1 MNDSIYSHRR
11 KPCFFRELYAFRQS
25 GQGMHTLY
33 YMTVIVEHMKPL
45 NIYIMIL
52 NLRHGTV
59 TVCCKPY
66 KYCML
71 GNNVLFALFLR
82 FYERY
87 VLRIFCLT
95 LLPSYC
101 IRYAMP
107 DRKFFL
113 YPEFDWQRRYEALRA
128 SFVERLPAK
137 VVAERFRYTPEYIHL
152 LRHQFIHGKIDF
164 SEPVPEGITK
174 RHVVNAEVRKKI
186 RHWREQRLSAGE
198 ITELLSEE
206 GIEISVRTVERV
218 LREEGF
224 PKLPRRTRLK
234 TGFTISGAEVPESSV
249 SVSIGELEGRTF
261 DSDSA
266 GIFLFAP
273 FLPKLGIGEIAHAA
287 GLPETKAIPARSY
300 LLSFLALK
308 LLGTERYAHVGD
320 HAFDPALGVFAG
332 LNVLPKCTSMSTYS
346 YSLDDVHIL
355 RLQKAFVSNASRIGL
370 YDGKYVNLDFHTVP
384 HFGEESVLEEHWAGA
399 RNKRMKGALT
409 LFAQDG
415 ESKLILYTDADIR
428 HSESDDQV
436 LEFLSFWNHI
446 RRGIRP
452 TLVFDSKFTSYQK
465 LSELNA
471 DHGIKFITLR
481 RRGKNLIEKAEN
493 LSPWRRIEIPHD
505 KRKYKNPQVH
515 ESMITLR
522 GYEGEI
528 RQVVLRGNGRE
539 HPAFLITNDFNMPVE
554 LVVGNYARR
563 WRVENGIAEAVK
575 FFHLNALSSP
585 ILVKVHFDV
594 AMTMIADTLYSM
606 LAKKLRGFEDCDA
619 PKLYRHFVR
628 GKGTISI
635 RNQTVTV
642 TYPRRAHNPILRSV
656 QWDQLPEVAP
666 GIENVRLQLRF
677 K

>member
-1 MNDSIYSHRR
+1 MRR
-11 KPCFFRELYAFRQS
+11 KIMKLLDNNEMPCHTPDDYCISGDDTILVFF
-25 GQGMHTLY
+25 
-33 YMTVIVEHMKPL
+33 I
-45 NIYIMIL
+45 
-52 NLRHGTV
+52 
-59 TVCCKPY
+59 C
-66 KYCML
+66 
-71 GNNVLFALFLR
+71 
-82 FYERY
+82 FYECHVLSIICLTFKPSYYIRY
-87 VLRIFCLT
+87 V
-95 LLPSYC
+95 
-101 IRYAMP
+101 MP
-107 DRKFFL
+107 DEKYFL
-113 YPEFDWQRRYEALRA
+113 YPQFDWQRRYEALRA
-128 SFVERLPAK
+128 SFVERLSAK
-137 VVAERFRYTPEYIHL
+137 VIAERFNYTPEYIHL

-164 SEPVPEGITK
+164 SEPVPEGK
-174 RHVVNAEVRKKI
+174 VMRRAVNSEIRQKI
-186 RHWREQRLSAGE
+186 RSWREQRLSAGE

-218 LREEGF
+218 LQEEGF

-234 TGFTISGAEVPESSV
+234 TGFTVQGTEVPER
-249 SVSIGELEGRTF
+249 SVSISIPELEGRTF

-273 FLPKLGIGEIAHAA
+273 FLAKLDIEEIVRAA
-287 GLPETKAIPARSY
+287 GLPGTKAIPASSY
-300 LLSFLALK
+300 FLSFLAFK

-320 HAFDPALGVFAG
+320 HAFDPALGLFAG
-332 LNVLPKCTSMSTYS
+332 LNVLPKCTAMSTYS

-355 RLQKAFVSNASRIGL
+355 RLQKAFVSNALRIGL

-384 HFGEESVLEEHWAGA
+384 HFGEESVLEEHWAGS

-428 HSESDDQV
+428 RSESDDQV
-436 LEFLSFWNHI
+436 LEFLSFWKHI
-446 RRGIRP
+446 RRGIKP

-465 LSELNA
+465 LSELNEN
-471 DHGIKFITLR
+471 HGVKFITLR
-481 RRGKNLIEKAEN
+481 RRGKNLVEEAEN
-493 LSPWRRIEIPHD
+493 LSPWRRIEIPHA
-505 KRKYKNPQVH
+505 KRKYKNPQVY

-522 GYEGEI
+522 GYEGEL
-528 RQVVLRGNGRE
+528 RQVVVRGNGRE
-539 HPAFLITNDFNMPVE
+539 SPSFLITNDFNMPVE

-563 WRVENGIAEAVK
+563 WRVENGIAEAVN

-619 PKLYRHFVR
+619 PKLYRHFVQ

-635 RNQTVTV
+635 KNQRVTV

-656 QWDQLPEVAP
+656 PWNQLPEIVP
-666 GIENVRLQLRF
+666 GMENVKLQLRF